1 MSFSPLRHVD
11 SIFWKRKPVHVTFFV
26 TKICNA
32 ACPFCFYIWRED
44 GPAPGELTLPE
55 IEKVA
60 DSLPNLLWLAFSGGE
75 IFVRKDFAEIVETF
89 YRKNKPVVML
99 FPTNGI
105 MTEKIVATM
114 RRLCASCPQSRIV
127 CKISLDGPPDY
138 HDKMRVVKG
147 CYEKAM
153 KTYHGLVPL
162 LEEFENFDL
171 GVNTVLCE
179 ANQDL
184 VDGFIDTV
192 AETMPK
198 ITTHTVSLARG
209 DMPSP
214 ELKNVQLE
222 KYKAAVLKLE
232 ERVKNGKLPVY
243 RFPGGKWKAAQD
255 IVQRQLIFDTAQ
267 ADKRLS
273 NCYAGTLNLVLAA
286 NGDLH
291 PCEEFSMHFGN
302 VKDHGYDVTKVLQ
315 TEQAKQILADIKA
328 WKCHCTHECFMMTNT
343 LFNPRLIP
351 KIAREYIKLRPA
363 PTVQAARGGGAPSP
377 SPSN

>member
-1 MSFSPLRHVD
+1 MPFSPLRHVD

-55 IEKVA
+55 IERVA
-60 DSLPNLLWLAFSGGE
+60 DSLPKLLWLAFSGGE
-75 IFVRKDFAEIVETF
+75 IFVRKDFAEIVEAF
-89 YRKNKPVVML
+89 YRKNQPVVML

-105 MTEKIVATM
+105 MTERIVQTM
-114 RRLCASCPQSRIV
+114 TRLCESCPDSRLV
-127 CKISLDGPPDY
+127 AKISLDGPPEY
-138 HDKMRVVKG
+138 HDRMRVVKG
-147 CYEKAM
+147 CYQKAM
-153 KTYHGLVPL
+153 QTYEGLAPL
-162 LEEFENFDL
+162 LERFENFDL
-171 GVNTVLCE
+171 GVNTVLCAE
-179 ANQDL
+179 NQDL

-192 AETMPK
+192 AATMPR

-222 KYKAAVLKLE
+222 KYQAAVLKLE
-232 ERVKNGKLPVY
+232 QRVKSGKLPVY
-243 RFPGGKWKAAQD
+243 RFQGGKWKAAQD
-255 IVQRQLIFDTAQ
+255 IVQRQLIFETARQ
-267 ADKRLS
+267 DRRLT

-286 NGDLH
+286 DGDLH
-291 PCEEFSMHFGN
+291 PCEDFSMRFGN
-302 VKDHGYDVTKVLQ
+302 VKDHGFDVTRVLQ
-315 TEQAKQILADIKA
+315 TEPARRILADIAA

-351 KIAREYIKLRPA
+351 KIAKEYFALRPA
-363 PTVQAARGGGAPSP
+363 PTVRATGKAPQ
-377 SPSN
+377 

>member
-1 MSFSPLRHVD
+1 VPFSPLRHVD
-11 SIFWKRKPVHVTFFV
+11 SIFWKRKPVHLTFFV

-55 IEKVA
+55 IERTA
-60 DSLPNLLWLAFSGGE
+60 RSLPNLLWLAFSGGE
-75 IFVRKDFAEIVETF
+75 IFVRKDFPEIVETF
-89 YRKNKPVVML
+89 YKHNKPVVML

-105 MTEKIVATM
+105 MTSKIVDTM
-114 RRLCASCPQSRIV
+114 RRLCKSCPDSRLV
-127 CKISLDGPPDY
+127 AKISLDGPPDY

-147 CYEKAM
+147 CYDKAM
-153 KTYHGLVPL
+153 ATYEGLTAL
-162 LEEFENFDL
+162 LDEFDNFDL
-171 GVNTVLCE
+171 GVNTVLCSD
-179 ANQDL
+179 NQDM
-184 VDGFIDTV
+184 VDDFIDTI
-192 AETMPK
+192 AETMPR

-232 ERVKNGKLPVY
+232 ERVKNRQLPVY

-267 ADKRLS
+267 QDKRLS

-286 NGDLH
+286 DGDLH
-291 PCEEFSMHFGN
+291 PCEEFDMKLGN
-302 VKDHGYDVTKVLQ
+302 VKDHGFDVTKVLK
-315 TEQAKQILADIKA
+315 TPEAKQVLADIKA

-343 LFNPRLIP
+343 LFNPRMIP
-351 KIAREYIKLRPA
+351 KIAKEYVKLKPK
-363 PTVQAARGGGAPSP
+363 PTHGQNGSSP
-377 SPSN
+377 TSAN